1 MNNFNSFRIENL
13 PKTRN
18 ITRPMILNRVM
29 SRESLELLERYRN
42 GEQNDYNLYYCQ
54 NRIYTEYKNIGKMED

>member
-18 ITRPMILNRVM
+18 ITQPMILNRVM

-42 GEQNDYNLYYCQ
+42 GFSDVS
-54 NRIYTEYKNIGKMED
+54 TELSIGVPSYG

>member
-18 ITRPMILNRVM
+18 ITQPMILNRVM

-42 GEQNDYNLYYCQ
+42 DKSYRCVLRQFGGYR
-54 NRIYTEYKNIGKMED
+54 RIKFSSNGG